1 MIIDAWM
8 QHPTARHLAE
18 PMFDS
23 LRRWTKRESS
33 LEGSDWPLAK
43 TLSAMDEAGVTRGLT
58 SAWTGPRGA
67 LISNDEVAGFVAE
80 SGGRLVGVGSADLA
94 RPRAAVAELRRCV
107 RDLGFRGL
115 RVLPWL
121 WQLPPT
127 DRLFY
132 PLYSECCELGIPFC
146 TQVGHTGPLMPSEV
160 GRPIPYID
168 QVALDF
174 PELRI
179 VCGHIGYPWT
189 EEMIAV
195 ATKHPNVYID
205 TSAYTV
211 QRYPPNLVAYMKAH
225 GRSKVM
231 FGSNWPMIAPARA
244 LEGLDA
250 LGLDPQQ
257 REAFLW
263 GNASRVFGLD

>member
-1 MIIDAWM
+1 
-8 QHPTARHLAE
+8 
-18 PMFDS
+18 
-23 LRRWTKRESS
+23 
-33 LEGSDWPLAK
+33 
-43 TLSAMDEAGVTRGLT
+43 
-58 SAWTGPRGA
+58 
-67 LISNDEVAGFVAE
+67 
-80 SGGRLVGVGSADLA
+80 
-94 RPRAAVAELRRCV
+94 
-107 RDLGFRGL
+107 
-115 RVLPWL
+115 
-121 WQLPPT
+121 
-127 DRLFY
+127 
-132 PLYSECCELGIPFC
+132 
-146 TQVGHTGPLMPSEV
+146 MPSEV

-205 TSAYTV
+205 TSAYTA

-244 LEGLDA
+244 LEGLDT